1 MSNSASNL
9 NDDPKK
15 TINPIG
21 VLLCFMGLLAIAFS
35 ITLRVIP
42 NVIQPNLL
50 ALLHTTPKILDTLNI
65 SYQYSLIATLIFSGI
80 FIDIIGPR
88 TVLVVSILIAVIS
101 NYLFARGDSLAMV
114 LDARV
119 LIGYSHPFILTSVLT
134 LGTHWLPRRHFSLY
148 VGLLFGTLLMFPI
161 IIAPTLENITSRA
174 SLLGVV
180 FFINLIGIIVI
191 LSIVLTE
198 RVIDR
203 TRHRHTIAG
212 LFRPLRFYK
221 VWLISLVSMIGWIAN
236 TFLLQLGP
244 FFLIRQYQF
253 SLIEAMDTINTSF
266 IFFGIGGVIM
276 GIASDYLAQKRFLIT
291 AGFFIASAL
300 FSILFFVPGISTAQ
314 VSWLLFLTA
323 FFTSSTM
330 ICYTKANDYCTIGN
344 SGVTLG
350 LVLAITT
357 IGSSLFARLMRYIVQ
372 TYTSDMNNPVDVH
385 YWHMTLTIVP
395 ILLLI
400 GAIISMVL
408 LKPSPTEVWQMP
420 KA

>member
-1 MSNSASNL
+1 MTQPAANL
-9 NDDPKK
+9 QDDPKK
-15 TINPIG
+15 SINPIG

-50 ALLHTTPKILDTLNI
+50 ATLHTTPEILDQLNV

-88 TVLVVSILIAVIS
+88 TVLVFSIAIAILA
-101 NYLFARGDSLAMV
+101 NYVFARGDSLATV
-114 LDARV
+114 LYGRV

-161 IIAPTLENITSRA
+161 IIAPTLENLSSHA
-174 SLLGVV
+174 SLLGAI
-180 FFINLIGIIVI
+180 FFVNLIGFIVVM
-191 LSIVLTE
+191 SIVLTE

-203 TRHRHTIAG
+203 TRHRHTMAG
-212 LFRPLRFYK
+212 LFRPLRYYK
-221 VWLISLVSMIGWIAN
+221 VWLISLVSMIGWMAN

-244 FFLIRQYQF
+244 YFLMREYNF
-253 SLIEAMDTINTSF
+253 SVIEAMDTINTSF
-266 IFFGIGGVIM
+266 IYFGIGGVIM
-276 GIASDYLAQKRFLIT
+276 GIASDYLAQKRFLIVV
-291 AGFFIASAL
+291 GFFIASAL
-300 FSILFFVPGISTAQ
+300 FGILFYAPDVSASHISA
-314 VSWLLFLTA
+314 LLFLTA
-323 FFTSSTM
+323 FFTSSTI

-357 IGSSLFARLMRYIVQ
+357 IGSSMYASVVRYLIK
-372 TYTSDMNNPVDVH
+372 TYANDMANPVHVH
-385 YWHMTLTIVP
+385 NWHLILAIVP
-395 ILLLI
+395 VSLLI
-400 GAIISMVL
+400 GAIISLVL
-408 LKPSPTEVWQMP
+408 LKPHPTQVWQLP
-420 KA
+420 KN